1 MLPVIAIVGRP
12 NVGKSTLFNQVTRT
26 RQALVVDLPGV
37 TRDRQFGEAYIEGQK
52 CIFIDTGGIAEPDVD
67 PIFKQ
72 VAEQT
77 WQAIG
82 EAHIIWWVVDAQ
94 VGITPADD
102 LIIKALRQRVKTPVM
117 LIVNKIDGTD
127 FPASL
132 LEFYRLGLDEPQ
144 GISATHRRGF
154 SQLFEATLKRL
165 PEACLKKKI
174 DDPADLEAKPVLP
187 MEPGVDSEAAL
198 EAEAAAA
205 EAANAAADNVP
216 IKLAIVGRPNVGKST
231 LVNRL
236 LGEERVITFN
246 APGTTRDSIYI
257 PFTRQEW
264 AYVLIDTAGMRRRA
278 RIDEALE
285 KFSVIKTLQAI
296 EDCHVAILVID
307 AQEGLTDQDLGI
319 LRFIIETGRGL
330 IIAVNKWD
338 GLSAEKRKIIQ
349 GMLTDRLRF
358 AKFALIH
365 YISALHGSGV
375 GDLWKMVNNVY
386 QAATKTLSTAL
397 LTRLLQ
403 QAVEAHQPPMVR
415 GRRIKLRYAHAG
427 GHNPP
432 IIIVHG
438 NQTEGLPEA
447 YRRYLS
453 SYFYQALNLQGTPVE
468 VQFKTSENPYAGR
481 RNTLTPRQQHKR
493 DRQIKHF
500 KKTKK

>member
-1 MLPVIAIVGRP
+1 MNMLPVIAIVGRP

-37 TRDRQFGEAYIEGQK
+37 TRDRQFGEAHIDGQK
-52 CIFIDTGGIAEPDVD
+52 CIVIDTGGIAEPDVD

-72 VAEQT
+72 VVEQT
-77 WQAIG
+77 WQAIA
-82 EAHIIWWVVDAQ
+82 EANVIWWVVDAQ

-117 LIVNKIDGTD
+117 LVANKIDGTD
-127 FPASL
+127 FPSSL
-132 LEFYRLGLDEPQ
+132 LDFYRLGLGEPQ

-154 SQLFEATLKRL
+154 NQLFEATLKIL
-165 PEACLKKKI
+165 PEACLTKV
-174 DDPADLEAKPVLP
+174 DADLDIPPSRSVESGDDLP
-187 MEPGVDSEAAL
+187 SEDV
-198 EAEAAAA
+198 AEK
-205 EAANAAADNVP
+205 EP

-236 LGEERVITFN
+236 LGEERVIAFD

-257 PFTRQEW
+257 PFTRQSQP
-264 AYVLIDTAGMRRRA
+264 YVLIDTAGMRRRA
-278 RIDEALE
+278 RIEEALE
-285 KFSVIKTLQAI
+285 KFSVIKTLRAI

-307 AQEGLTDQDLGI
+307 AQESLTDQDLGI

-375 GDLWKMVNNVY
+375 GDLWKMVNSVY
-386 QAATKTLSTAL
+386 RAATKTLSTAL

-403 QAVEAHQPPMVR
+403 QAVEMHQPPMVR

-432 IIIVHG
+432 TIVVHG

-453 SYFYQALNLQGTPVE
+453 GYFYQALNLQGTPVE
-468 VQFKTSENPYAGR
+468 VMFKTSENPYAGR

-493 DRQIKHF
+493 DRQMKHF
-500 KKTKK
+500 KKMKKKTEK

>member
-1 MLPVIAIVGRP
+1 MAILPVIAIVGRP
-12 NVGKSTLFNQVTRT
+12 NVGKSTLFNQATET

-37 TRDRQFGEAYIEGQK
+37 TRDRQFAEAYIAGQK
-52 CIFIDTGGIAEPDVD
+52 CILIDTGGIAEPDVD

-77 WQAIG
+77 WQAIA

-94 VGITPADD
+94 RGITPADD
-102 LIIKALRQRVKTPVM
+102 LIIKALRQRVKTPVI
-117 LIVNKIDGTD
+117 LVANKIDGTD
-127 FPASL
+127 FPSSL
-132 LEFYRLGLDEPQ
+132 LEFYRLGLGEPQ
-144 GISATHRRGF
+144 GISATHRRGLT
-154 SQLFEATLKRL
+154 QLFEASLKAL
-165 PEACLKKKI
+165 PAECLTAKLEESIEYADGGAIGSGI
-174 DDPADLEAKPVLP
+174 D
-187 MEPGVDSEAAL
+187 S
-198 EAEAAAA
+198 
-205 EAANAAADNVP
+205 EAANAAADNVA

-236 LGEERVITFN
+236 LGEDRVIAFN

-257 PFTRQEW
+257 PFTRHEQ

-307 AQEGLTDQDLGI
+307 AQESLTDQDLGI

-386 QAATKTLSTAL
+386 QAATKTFSTAL

-403 QAVEAHQPPMVR
+403 QAVEQHQPPMLR

-453 SYFYQALNLQGTPVE
+453 GYFYEALNLQGTPVE
-468 VQFKTSENPYAGR
+468 LVFKTSDNPYAGR
-481 RNTLTPRQQHKR
+481 RNKLTPRQQHKR

-500 KKTKK
+500 KKIKK

>member
-1 MLPVIAIVGRP
+1 MAMLPVIAIVGRP

-52 CIFIDTGGIAEPDVD
+52 CIVIDTGGIAEPNID

-72 VAEQT
+72 VTEQT
-77 WQAIG
+77 WQAIA
-82 EAHIIWWVVDAQ
+82 EAHVIWWVVDAQ
-94 VGITPADD
+94 VGITPGDD

-117 LIVNKIDGTD
+117 LVANKIDGTD
-127 FPASL
+127 FPGSL
-132 LEFYRLGLDEPQ
+132 LEFYRLGLGEPQ

-154 SQLFEATLKRL
+154 AQLFQETLGKLPQECCQAQDLSVVDTESLLSAVEDVQEEASLENPPL
-165 PEACLKKKI
+165 PE
-174 DDPADLEAKPVLP
+174 E
-187 MEPGVDSEAAL
+187 
-198 EAEAAAA
+198 
-205 EAANAAADNVP
+205 P
-216 IKLAIVGRPNVGKST
+216 IKMAIVGRPNVGKST

-236 LGEERVITFN
+236 LGEERVIAFD

-257 PFTRQEW
+257 PFTRQET

-278 RIDEALE
+278 RIEAPLE

-307 AQEGLTDQDLGI
+307 AQESLTDQDLGI

-338 GLSAEKRKIIQ
+338 GLSPEKRKIIQ

-375 GDLWKMVNNVY
+375 GDLWKMVNSVY
-386 QAATKTLSTAL
+386 KAATKTLSTAL

-403 QAVEAHQPPMVR
+403 QAIAAHQPPMVR

-438 NQTEGLPEA
+438 NQTEDLPES

-453 SYFYQALNLQGTPVE
+453 GYFYEALNLQGTPVE
-468 VQFKTSENPYAGR
+468 IQFKTSENPYAGR

-493 DRQIKHF
+493 DRQMRHF
-500 KKTKK
+500 KKKKK

>member
-1 MLPVIAIVGRP
+1 MGILPVIAIVGRP
-12 NVGKSTLFNQVTRT
+12 NVGKSTLFNQVTRQ

-37 TRDRQFGEAYIEGQK
+37 TRDRQFGEGYLDERK
-52 CIFIDTGGIAEPDVD
+52 CIVVDTGGIAEPDVD
-67 PIFKQ
+67 PMSAQ

-77 WQAIG
+77 WQAIFD
-82 EAHIIWWVVDAQ
+82 AHLVWWVVDAQ
-94 VGITPADD
+94 VGITPADEAI
-102 LIIKALRQRVKTPVM
+102 LEALRRRVKTPVI
-117 LIVNKIDGTD
+117 LVANKIDGTD

-132 LEFYRLGLDEPQ
+132 LEFYRLGLGEPQ
-144 GISATHRRGF
+144 GISAAHRRGL
-154 SQLFEATLKRL
+154 SQLFAATLKHL
-165 PEACLKKKI
+165 PEDSGATGDDEGSTTDTTKK
-174 DDPADLEAKPVLP
+174 
-187 MEPGVDSEAAL
+187 
-198 EAEAAAA
+198 
-205 EAANAAADNVP
+205 P

-236 LGEERVITFN
+236 LGEKRVIAFD

-257 PFTRQEW
+257 PATW
-264 AYVLIDTAGMRRRA
+264 HGHSYVLIDTAGMRRRA
-278 RIDEALE
+278 RIEAALE

-319 LRFIIETGRGL
+319 LRFIIDTGRGL

-338 GLSAEKRKIIQ
+338 GLSAEKRKVVQ

-365 YISALHGSGV
+365 TISALHGSGV
-375 GDLWKMVNNVY
+375 GDLWGMVRRVY
-386 QAATKTLSTAL
+386 QASTKPLSTAL

-403 QAVEAHQPPMVR
+403 QAVVEHQPPMVR

-427 GHNPP
+427 GHQPP
-432 IIIVHG
+432 TIIVHG
-438 NQTEGLPEA
+438 NQTEELPEA

-453 SYFYQALNLQGTPVE
+453 SYFYKALSLQGTPVE
-468 VQFKTSENPYAGR
+468 VAFKTSTNPYAGR

-493 DRQIKHF
+493 DRQMKHF
-500 KKTKK
+500 KKKKKS